1 MCISHIAEQTQ
12 ENTERIHPLAMA
24 PWHDTDPHNQEC
36 ICTFLP
42 PNQQGESVKDIWTD
56 DHIEFIVEN
65 KENPNFLAVYADGSL
80 TKNNGR

>member
-1 MCISHIAEQTQ
+1 M
-12 ENTERIHPLAMA
+12 ERICPLAMA
-24 PWHDTDPHNQEC
+24 PWHDADPHNQEC

-65 KENPNFLAVYADGSL
+65 EENPNFLTVYTDGSL